1 MLWVAV
7 YSATRED
14 GSIKWGKRPARLG
27 HGGKAIFA
35 SKDPDAVYDKGPKK
49 GQPLPKAHFTFD
61 EILAQYEQCPEAT
74 GIALAIVDGQGI
86 VAFDADRCV
95 DPNWDDDLVPDRFDA
110 DVSEFMSAANCWAT
124 ITPSGLG
131 VRGFSFMPDM
141 AGNVA
146 LFGSGVRS
154 INKDGRELYPSIPGG
169 KYFVTVTTEVVAGY
183 ESMGVCPLDVLTGA
197 ILKWGGSGS
206 GSGSARDMPP
216 LEDGLTDE
224 ELVRCGLAM
233 DGDVDVLDGNRA
245 VGDRTSALFEIA
257 KRMAERKVSPGAIL
271 GTFAERFLPM
281 ATAADRR
288 NSPDSQVDWLWTYTV
303 DKAVREA
310 EENPLGS
317 EFEAV
322 DAEGDG
328 SDLDRFEKRVS
339 GREFVLERAG
349 DFRAGCLNSSYLIR
363 KVLPLAELGMVF
375 GPSGSGKTFMVLD
388 MAFALSRGLACWRES
403 QYRITRA
410 VPVVYVCAEGS
421 GGFKRRIDAYGVH
434 TGVDVQDMNDL
445 PFWVIADRPDLHR
458 SDADVVGLVRSVG
471 DRARGGLI
479 ILDTL
484 AQIAAGADENSSEMG
499 TIVARCQML
508 AKATGAMVLLVHH
521 SGKDIEKGS
530 RGWSGLKGPLDVEF
544 GVTGDRGSPAKCM
557 EITKSK
563 DDEDGVKFDFHLE
576 IVTLGVDEHL
586 DSITSCVVVHDLG
599 LGATV
604 SPTPRVRSYKPEALL
619 DVVRDLT
626 TEGKFPTEKMIK
638 VRSKTVGVPRDDVG
652 AVLEELVQMGLLDL
666 NQRPAGLRGPKGHG
680 YYSLSGVSD
689 CDENVSDF

>member
-1 MLWVAV
+1 
-7 YSATRED
+7 
-14 GSIKWGKRPARLG
+14 
-27 HGGKAIFA
+27 
-35 SKDPDAVYDKGPKK
+35 
-49 GQPLPKAHFTFD
+49 
-61 EILAQYEQCPEAT
+61 
-74 GIALAIVDGQGI
+74 
-86 VAFDADRCV
+86 
-95 DPNWDDDLVPDRFDA
+95 
-110 DVSEFMSAANCWAT
+110 
-124 ITPSGLG
+124 
-131 VRGFSFMPDM
+131 
-141 AGNVA
+141 
-146 LFGSGVRS
+146 
-154 INKDGRELYPSIPGG
+154 
-169 KYFVTVTTEVVAGY
+169 
-183 ESMGVCPLDVLTGA
+183 
-197 ILKWGGSGS
+197 
-206 GSGSARDMPP
+206 
-216 LEDGLTDE
+216 
-224 ELVRCGLAM
+224 
-233 DGDVDVLDGNRA
+233 VDVLDGNRA